1 MAASRLR
8 LGLNK
13 VPEIVW
19 RSLVFVIAA
28 LILIVITT
36 RWVWWEGRPGW
47 KSTDDAYLTADVTP
61 IIARVPGYVQSM
73 PVQDFQRVK
82 AGQLIAQLQDDDYRA
97 TVARDEANVATAVAQ
112 AEVLVAQ
119 MALQDA
125 NVKAAEATEAST
137 RAAFAQNRRDI
148 ARQEKLL
155 TTGSSTV
162 ENRERLETTRAQL
175 EAQLAQNRAQVEA
188 AKRQLGVLSAQHDR
202 AVADIAAQKATLE
215 LARINLGW
223 TRIVAP
229 QGGVVAQ
236 RQIKPGQYAP
246 AGGQITSL
254 TPLPHVWVVAN
265 FRETQL
271 THMRVGQ
278 RAEIRVDTFPGRVL
292 RGHVQSFSPGS
303 GAVFALLP
311 PDNATGNFTKVVQR
325 VPVKILIDDADGLGA
340 LLRPGLSVVARVD
353 AVETR
358 R

>member
-1 MAASRLR
+1 LAPSRLR
-8 LGLNK
+8 LGLKK

-19 RSLVFVIAA
+19 RSLVFIIAA
-28 LILIVITT
+28 LILIVVTS

-73 PVQDFQRVK
+73 PVQDFQRVQ
-82 AGQLIAQLQDDDYRA
+82 AGQLIAQLVDVDYRA
-97 TVARDEANVATAVAQ
+97 TVAQDEANVASAIAQ
-112 AEVLVAQ
+112 AQVLEAQ
-119 MALQDA
+119 QALQQA
-125 NVKAAEATEAST
+125 NVDAAKAVVAST
-137 RAAFAQNRRDI
+137 SANLEQNNRDI

-155 TTGSSTV
+155 ATGSSTT
-162 ENRERLETTRAQL
+162 EAKERLETTHAQL
-175 EAQLAQNRAQVEA
+175 SAQLAQNRAQADA
-188 AKRQLGVLSAQHDR
+188 AARQLKVLAAQHDQ
-202 AVADIAAQKATLE
+202 AVAAIAAQKATLE

-229 QGGVVAQ
+229 QAGVIAQ

-278 RAEIRVDTFPGRVL
+278 RAEIHVDTFPGRVL

-325 VPVKILIDDADGLGA
+325 VPVKILIDDADGLGG